1 MSTATPRVKVGK
13 LSLVFLQMDHS
24 VCCQTLSSH
33 HHAHWHIAAAAG
45 PCGCSIMRWPRLV
58 VAEPVMDP
66 PRHWQTAAD
75 PRGCIMDPVMT
86 RLDIA
91 KLPRV
96 FEDGA

>member
-1 MSTATPRVKVGK
+1 MSTATPRDKVGK
-13 LSLVFLQMDHS
+13 LSLVFLNGPQCMS
-24 VCCQTLSSH
+24 KPSLPC
-33 HHAHWHIAAAAG
+33 AG
-45 PCGCSIMRWPRLV
+45 RGWSLRMLH
-58 VAEPVMDP
+58 EPVMDP
-66 PRHWQTAAD
+66 PRHWQIAAD

>member
-1 MSTATPRVKVGK
+1 M
-13 LSLVFLQMDHS
+13 LH
-24 VCCQTLSSH
+24 
-33 HHAHWHIAAAAG
+33 
-45 PCGCSIMRWPRLV
+45 
-58 VAEPVMDP
+58 EPVMDP

-96 FEDGA
+96 FEDGASTPHHLLLAIRTLAAGLWGCVTSTATPRVKVGKLSLILLDGP